1 MGFKIEV
8 SGMEELILQM
18 DKLEDKGRGV
28 AAQALYEG
36 AGVVADAVSSAV
48 NSIAT
53 EEFHYTKFGTR
64 MPSPEEKAILK
75 QAKKGVAKFRKTKNA
90 INTSIG
96 MQNAGYGTI
105 KGKTKPIPLIANA
118 INSGTSFMSPQPFFR
133 RAAEQSEGAAAA
145 AIESGIQSRLD
156 ELSLD

>member
-75 QAKKGVAKFRKTKNA
+75 LKCFTGGVADAPNFMLLFELRRIFRSEQT
-90 INTSIG
+90 
-96 MQNAGYGTI
+96 
-105 KGKTKPIPLIANA
+105 PI
-118 INSGTSFMSPQPFFR
+118 
-133 RAAEQSEGAAAA
+133 
-145 AIESGIQSRLD
+145 
-156 ELSLD
+156 LS